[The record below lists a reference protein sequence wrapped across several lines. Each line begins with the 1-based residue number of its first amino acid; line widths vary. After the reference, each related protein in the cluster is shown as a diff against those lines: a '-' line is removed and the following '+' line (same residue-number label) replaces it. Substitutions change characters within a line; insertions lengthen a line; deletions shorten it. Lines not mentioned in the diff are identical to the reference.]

1 VNRAGAFLCSLGRAF
16 APFTEPLIRIYAGL
30 ALVLHGYPKL
40 FGATVANAAFFE
52 TAGFRPSLFWT
63 IVVGITEVGGGL
75 CLALGL
81 FTRLAALPILIFL
94 LTAVVYHSRFGFYW
108 NARGFEYPLFWAIVV
123 LHFFIRGGGAWSLDA
138 YLRRSRAASAVRE
151 PQA

>member
-1 VNRAGAFLCSLGRAF
+1 MKTAGAFLCSVGRTL

-30 ALVLHGYPKL
+30 ALVSHGYPKL
-40 FGATVANAAFFE
+40 FGATAANVAFFE
-52 TAGFRPSLFWT
+52 TAGFRPGLLWT
-63 IVVGITEVGGGL
+63 IVVGLTEVGGGL

-81 FTRLAALPILIFL
+81 FTRAVAVPILIFL

-108 NARGFEYPLFWAIVV
+108 NARGFEYPLFWTLVV

-138 YLRRSRAASAVRE
+138 YWGRRRAASGVRE